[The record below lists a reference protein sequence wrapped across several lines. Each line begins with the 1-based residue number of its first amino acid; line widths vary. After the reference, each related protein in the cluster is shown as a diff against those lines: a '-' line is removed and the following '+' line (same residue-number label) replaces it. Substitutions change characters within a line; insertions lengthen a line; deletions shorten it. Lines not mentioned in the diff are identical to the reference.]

1 MLVKYVNQQAY
12 FAIKICWKTS
22 KERQIKF
29 NKNKEI
35 IQSFLFKN
43 KYNVK
48 EINK

>member
-1 MLVKYVNQQAY
+1 MLEN
-12 FAIKICWKTS
+12 FKT
-22 KERQIKF
+22 KTDKV
-29 NKNKEI
+29 NKNKKI

>member
-1 MLVKYVNQQAY
+1 MLFKYVNQQAY

-43 KYNVK
+43 RYNVN